1 MRQNEALY
9 RAARFVKR
17 LIIGLITIVLV
28 VTAVGYFFLIRKVDP
43 HSAWTYAQRELD
55 GGMLHY
61 GERPMRLARVYRRRA
76 TSYFR
81 QANGLLVAT
90 PERVIFIGLEPRD
103 KLAGADAPSAI
114 LTSAFADDTLLSAA
128 THRIYALSAHGVV
141 LSRGSRTE
149 SYAAAPGYEDDV
161 DSLVAYIDRHKD
173 QLRAA
178 AVQDRKLR
186 EQLASLL
193 RQPLRYVVERGDAIS
208 TIAARYGATP
218 KQIREWNH
226 LSGDKVRIGQ
236 TLLVRPGT

>member
-9 RAARFVKR
+9 RAARLVKR

-114 LTSAFADDTLLSAA
+114 LTSAFPDDTLLSAA

-218 KQIREWNH
+218 EQIREWNH

>member
-114 LTSAFADDTLLSAA
+114 LTSAFPDDTLLSAA
-128 THRIYALSAHGVV
+128 THRIYALSAHGIV

-193 RQPLRYVVERGDAIS
+193 RQPLRHVVERGDAIS

-218 KQIREWNH
+218 EQIREWNH